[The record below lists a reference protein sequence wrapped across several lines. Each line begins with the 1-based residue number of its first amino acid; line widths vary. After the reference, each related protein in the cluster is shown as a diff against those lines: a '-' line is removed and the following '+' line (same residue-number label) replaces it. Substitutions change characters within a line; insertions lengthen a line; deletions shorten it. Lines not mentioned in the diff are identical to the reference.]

1 MIAAVEGGALA
12 GGFELVL
19 ACDLV
24 VAGRSARLGVP
35 EVKRSLVAAGGG
47 ALLLAGRVPRALALE
62 MLLTGD
68 PIDAERAAAMGLVN
82 RVVDDGGALEA
93 AVGLA
98 TTIAANGP
106 LAVAAT
112 KRIVRE
118 APGWSPP
125 EAWDRQQA
133 VIDPVFTSEDAREG
147 AAAFAE
153 KRAPVWKGR

>member
-1 MIAAVEGGALA
+1 
-12 GGFELVL
+12 
-19 ACDLV
+19 
-24 VAGRSARLGVP
+24 
-35 EVKRSLVAAGGG
+35 
-47 ALLLAGRVPRALALE
+47 
-62 MLLTGD
+62 
-68 PIDAERAAAMGLVN
+68 MGLVN

-93 AVGLA
+93 AVELA

-112 KRIVRE
+112 KRIVQE
-118 APGWSPP
+118 APGWSRA

-153 KRAPVWKGR
+153 KRAPEWKGR